1 MRMKT
6 RYDCHFSAALFPEYT
21 GYVLLHNAHYWFSG
35 EQYNLYSGM
44 TLGVLVAMQYPR
56 KTEYISMNGF
66 HPTDQYN
73 IDRQPMEQVDGYSLL
88 LGT

>member
-1 MRMKT
+1 
-6 RYDCHFSAALFPEYT
+6 
-21 GYVLLHNAHYWFSG
+21 
-35 EQYNLYSGM
+35 M

-56 KTEYISMNGF
+56 KTEYISMNGR

-73 IDRQPMEQVDGYSLL
+73 IGRQPMEQVDGYSLL